1 MYGEVGRLYDVS
13 TFDNI
18 YAIID
23 NYDSCLASGQKVN
36 DALSKLTDAINQL
49 NTLTNA
55 VLNNTSATD
64 TTAE

>member
-1 MYGEVGRLYDVS
+1 ML
-13 TFDNI
+13 I
-18 YAIID
+18 IID

-55 VLNNTSATD
+55 VLNNPSATD